1 MNAADAA
8 AGAAAKTVKTAVTV
22 WPTSSSRR
30 RWRSRPAP
38 PRNCPASWP
47 PRPPAPSPT
56 ERKGPRRRQ
65 GAAVG
70 AASAAGRAAAD
81 GVKGAAAATGQAA
94 ADAAAAGPAAA
105 AADAAKNAATGL
117 LDALNPFKKGAA
129 APPKPAAPP
138 PQKAGPSREDT
149 AKVKERCMAKVL
161 ILVDQGVIT
170 SGQVE
175 KYYEEMV
182 EDELS
187 KLR

>member
-1 MNAADAA
+1 MKGLSA
-8 AGAAAKTVKTAVTV
+8 
-22 WPTSSSRR
+22 SRR
-30 RWRSRPAP
+30 PV
-38 PRNCPASWP
+38 
-47 PRPPAPSPT
+47 
-56 ERKGPRRRQ
+56 
-65 GAAVG
+65 AAFF
-70 AASAAGRAAAD
+70 AASA
-81 GVKGAAAATGQAA
+81 
-94 ADAAAAGPAAA
+94 AAA
-105 AADAAKNAATGL
+105 AADAAKSAATGI
-117 LDALNPFKKGAA
+117 LDALNPFKKGSGGAS
-129 APPKPAAPP
+129 PKPAAPKP

>member
-1 MNAADAA
+1 M
-8 AGAAAKTVKTAVTV
+8 
-22 WPTSSSRR
+22 
-30 RWRSRPAP
+30 P
-38 PRNCPASWP
+38 PRRCVR
-47 PRPPAPSPT
+47 RP
-56 ERKGPRRRQ
+56 
-65 GAAVG
+65 
-70 AASAAGRAAAD
+70 GRAAAD
-81 GVKGAAAATGQAA
+81 GAKGARPLPVRRPPTRRGA
-94 ADAAAAGPAAA
+94 AAA

-129 APPKPAAPP
+129 APQKPAAPKP

>member
-1 MNAADAA
+1 MSSKRGTALYPVEPRECIVLISCSEKAA
-8 AGAAAKTVKTAVTV
+8 ALSLPPPTRKSSASAV
-22 WPTSSSRR
+22 WDRW
-30 RWRSRPAP
+30 WRSDSET
-38 PRNCPASWP
+38 AS
-47 PRPPAPSPT
+47 
-56 ERKGPRRRQ
+56 
-65 GAAVG
+65 
-70 AASAAGRAAAD
+70 
-81 GVKGAAAATGQAA
+81 
-94 ADAAAAGPAAA
+94 
-105 AADAAKNAATGL
+105 
-117 LDALNPFKKGAA
+117 
-129 APPKPAAPP
+129 PKPAAPKP

>member
-1 MNAADAA
+1 M
-8 AGAAAKTVKTAVTV
+8 AGQKCPQTNLFATLDPRAQL
-22 WPTSSSRR
+22 RR
-30 RWRSRPAP
+30 I
-38 PRNCPASWP
+38 
-47 PRPPAPSPT
+47 
-56 ERKGPRRRQ
+56 
-65 GAAVG
+65 
-70 AASAAGRAAAD
+70 
-81 GVKGAAAATGQAA
+81 QAA
-94 ADAAAAGPAAA
+94 PR
-105 AADAAKNAATGL
+105 L
-117 LDALNPFKKGAA
+117 LDALNPFKKGSGGAS
-129 APPKPAAPP
+129 PKPAAPKP